1 MLFLTKSKSKPVR
14 ITGKHEAGNKPT
26 NSSSFKNQSGR
37 HLSHFLKTP
46 LSISL
51 SFSLSL
57 HHVAASPQ
65 MIGAT
70 EPCERLSE
78 IGRWEMHEI
87 SKRMKIFQVFMFQ
100 RAKEVVLRHEA
111 RVILLSRLLVEMAWN
126 TVYFTGRWVEWDQT
140 STDLLFTHSQLNT
153 SHCNGAQG
161 DEPRALYHHTVEWVH
176 LSGVGAV
183 SVDDGI
189 HCQYVCMRGYCC
201 GREFTWEQ
209 CVCSCRCKPV
219 CMHMWTITD
228 GWFLFCWLC
237 NTFYKQ
243 NLLSQGKS
251 VAEATGKVVPEVCY
265 QYCTVLCFIS
275 HRMRSSVLSVNIL
288 SVGECARASLPLGN
302 IPLVTTLN
310 KYWGT
315 TKMMHTINSEND
327 T

>member
-161 DEPRALYHHTVEWVH
+161 DEPALYITTLWNGCIYQGWV
-176 LSGVGAV
+176 LCPLMMEFIVSMCAWGVTAVVASSRENNVCAVAGA
-183 SVDDGI
+183 S
-189 HCQYVCMRGYCC
+189 
-201 GREFTWEQ
+201 Q
-209 CVCSCRCKPV
+209 CVCIC
-219 CMHMWTITD
+219 
-228 GWFLFCWLC
+228 G
-237 NTFYKQ
+237 
-243 NLLSQGKS
+243 LSQMVGFYSADFVIHFTSKI
-251 VAEATGKVVPEVCY
+251 
-265 QYCTVLCFIS
+265 FF
-275 HRMRSSVLSVNIL
+275 HRENLSL
-288 SVGECARASLPLGN
+288 KQPA
-302 IPLVTTLN
+302 
-310 KYWGT
+310 K
-315 TKMMHTINSEND
+315 
-327 T
+327 